1 MEYKNLS
8 INKINIKNKN
18 GNLNMNTKIF
28 ISFIII
34 LLFSIFIISV
44 ISTITKKTDNNVKSV
59 NEYSPTSD
67 FYVNDFAN
75 ILSDDTKS
83 KIMNNSLQIN
93 QDTTAQVVVV
103 TVDSI
108 GNNSIEEFA
117 NTLFNN
123 WKIGQKDKN
132 NGVLLIIAKKE
143 RKIKIEV
150 GYGLEGAIND
160 AKAGRILDSYAVP
173 YLKNDDYDTGVLKT
187 VDALKSVIYQEYGL
201 ASNTQDN
208 YNDNNYNNNEDNV
221 KKSNIYNIIIIIL
234 FFFFPFLINI
244 ISYFYRRK
252 HPNNWTD
259 HNNFFGGNFFGGGS
273 SNGGFGGGFSG
284 GGGSSGGGGAS
295 RGF

>member
-8 INKINIKNKN
+8 INNKINIKNKN

-44 ISTITKKTDNNVKSV
+44 ISTVTKKTDNNVKSV

-67 FYVNDFAN
+67 FYVNDFSN

-221 KKSNIYNIIIIIL
+221 RKSNIYNIIIIIL

-273 SNGGFGGGFSG
+273 SNGGFGGGRRLFWRRWFFWWGRSI
-284 GGGSSGGGGAS
+284 
-295 RGF
+295 